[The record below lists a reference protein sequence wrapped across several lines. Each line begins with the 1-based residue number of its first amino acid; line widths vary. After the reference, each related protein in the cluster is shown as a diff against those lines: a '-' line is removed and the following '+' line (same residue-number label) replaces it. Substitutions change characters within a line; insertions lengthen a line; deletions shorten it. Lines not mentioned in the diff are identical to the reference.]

1 MNGAIQ
7 TFPAPAS
14 LAGAFLSLQQ
24 PVGTPDFGRLIVAVA
39 QTRDRDAFA
48 RLFAHFAPRLKAFL
62 IRSGA
67 DAVAAEDF
75 AQEAMLIV
83 WRKAGLYDPER
94 AGPSSW
100 IFTIARNLRID
111 TLRRNKYAVRDIDP
125 SDMPDAPLQPDAA
138 FDENDDARR
147 VRAALAA
154 LPEEQRRVLLLSYFS
169 DLAHGEISKRLDMPL
184 GTVKSRLRLAVARLR
199 ETLGDLS

>member
-1 MNGAIQ
+1 MNGAIE
-7 TFPAPAS
+7 TSPVPAGFP
-14 LAGAFLSLQQ
+14 GAFLSMQ
-24 PVGTPDFGRLIVAVA
+24 PADGRADFGRLIVAVA
-39 QTRDRDAFA
+39 ETHDREAFA

-67 DAVAAEDF
+67 DALAAEDF

-83 WRKAGLYDPER
+83 WRKAALYDPER
-94 AGPSSW
+94 AAPSSW

-111 TLRRNKYAVRDIDP
+111 TLRRSKYAVRDIDP
-125 SDMPDAPLQPDAA
+125 SDVPDAPLQPDEAL
-138 FDENDDARR
+138 DESNGARR

-154 LPEEQRRVLLLSYFS
+154 LPEEQRKVLLLSYFS
-169 DLAHGEISKRLDMPL
+169 DLAHGEISRRLDMPL

-199 ETLGDLS
+199 ETLGDIS